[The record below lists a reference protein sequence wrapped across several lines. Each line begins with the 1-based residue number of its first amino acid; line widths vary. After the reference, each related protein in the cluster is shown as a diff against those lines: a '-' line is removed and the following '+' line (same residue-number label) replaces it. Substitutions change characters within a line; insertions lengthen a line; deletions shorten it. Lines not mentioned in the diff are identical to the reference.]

1 MLDPLLDE
9 ELERCR
15 LDEDHAMSENI
26 LLDSGD
32 QNEHVDCSKELPVGP
47 LQ

>member
-1 MLDPLLDE
+1 MLLEVLLDE

-15 LDEDHAMSENI
+15 LDEGEAMSENI

-32 QNEHVDCSKELPVGP
+32 QPLLTEHT
-47 LQ
+47 